1 MASMERNKQGLQ
13 ESHRVLPERPTAPLL
28 NQDQEVASE
37 SNSIQHE
44 PNARRRHERAVYPI
58 ESV

>member
-13 ESHRVLPERPTAPLL
+13 ESLRVLPERPTAPLL

-44 PNARRRHERAVYPI
+44 PNARRRHERAVYRI